1 MFLLQSISSKIVV
14 SSLETDIVCLGN
26 NQIVFKIMIYLIII
40 AFSLILLFYKI
51 FVIKVP
57 SNFPPGPRLKI
68 PILGISL
75 EEAYRL
81 FLDQDE
87 IEKHKDYRKK

>member
-1 MFLLQSISSKIVV
+1 MFYQ
-14 SSLETDIVCLGN
+14 
-26 NQIVFKIMIYLIII
+26 
-40 AFSLILLFYKI
+40 I

-57 SNFPPGPRLKI
+57 TNFPPGPRLKI

-87 IEKHKDYRKK
+87 LEKHKDYRKKYENKTNYIYSFTKKSSYLKKYE